1 MGMKV
6 DKTVSIPSW
15 ELVFTTSRSSGPGGQ
30 HVNKVNSR
38 VTLHFNVVESSSL
51 TDQQK
56 RRILTVYRT
65 KVNKDGILQLHSQK
79 NRSQSANR
87 VDLVERLRAL
97 VGEAVKPKPPRVPTK
112 VSRGI
117 KERRLQEKKRQSQR
131 KRVRSSPSPE
141 E

>member
-1 MGMKV
+1 M
-6 DKTVSIPSW
+6 
-15 ELVFTTSRSSGPGGQ
+15 
-30 HVNKVNSR
+30 NKVNSR

-131 KRVRSSPSPE
+131 KRVRSSPNPE
-141 E
+141 D

>member
-1 MGMKV
+1 MGIEV

-38 VTLHFNVVESSSL
+38 VTLHFNVVGSPSL

-56 RRILTVYRT
+56 RRILAVHRT
-65 KVNKDGILQLHSQK
+65 RVNKDGILQLHSQK

-87 VDLVERLRAL
+87 TDLVERLSAL
-97 VGEAVKPKPPRVPTK
+97 VGEALKPKPPRVPTK

-117 KERRLQEKKRQSQR
+117 KERRLQEKKRHSQR